1 MNRATT
7 IAGMSKHPVARRG
20 AKLVSYALLAGL
32 AGVLLLLSAAT
43 LPVLAGFHTYTVDG
57 GSMEP
62 ALKRGSVAIASST
75 SPAALQVGD
84 VIAYR
89 QSPDNPPVLH
99 RIIQVTTENG
109 KPAFITQ
116 GDQNETPD
124 THPVALQGPGDK
136 VIFTVPYAGYI
147 LHYSQSTLGHVLLI
161 GLPGAV
167 LPFLLL
173 TPMNPFARSK
183 RKKAPAATPA
193 TDARAQRPS
202 LEEQAA
208 ARGMLAAV
216 SGARG
221 PIEAQAAQ
229 LLEKQSRPS
238 LAEQAL
244 VLQPATQHLVLLP
257 VAPRSDEALQTRA
270 A

>member
-7 IAGMSKHPVARRG
+7 IAGMREHPVARRG

-32 AGVLLLLSAAT
+32 AGVLLLLGAAT

-75 SPAALQVGD
+75 SPQALQIGD

-99 RIIQVTTENG
+99 RIIQITTENG

-116 GDQNETPD
+116 GDQNETSD
-124 THPVALQGPGDK
+124 SRPVVLQGPGDK
-136 VIFTVPYAGYI
+136 VVFSVPYAGHI
-147 LHYSQSTLGHVLLI
+147 LHYTQGALGHVLLI
-161 GLPGAV
+161 GLPGAA
-167 LPFLLL
+167 LLFLFL
-173 TPMNPFARSK
+173 TPMNPFGRSK
-183 RKKAPAATPA
+183 REKAPAASPSTA
-193 TDARAQRPS
+193 GAQRPS

-208 ARGMLAAV
+208 ARGMLAV
-216 SGARG
+216 VPGARA
-221 PIEAQAAQ
+221 PLEAQASQ
-229 LLEKQSRPS
+229 LLERQSWPS

-244 VLQPATQHLVLLP
+244 VLQPSAPHLVLLP
-257 VAPRSDEALQTRA
+257 SAPRRDEARQTRA